1 MTMTDPVA
9 DMLTRIRNGLGSKKA
24 FVEMPS
30 SALKVE
36 IAKLLKD
43 EGYILNFKT
52 LEDNKQGILR
62 VDLKYSPEG
71 APVIE
76 GIKRESR
83 PGRRLYVGKEK
94 IKPVLGGLGI
104 NILSTSKGVLTDKQ
118 ARREGVGGE
127 ILCSVW

>member
-1 MTMTDPVA
+1 MTDPVA
-9 DMLTRIRNGLGSKKA
+9 DLLTRIRNGLGSKKV

-36 IAKLLKD
+36 IVKLLKD

-83 PGRRLYVGKEK
+83 PGRRLYVGKEE
-94 IKPVLGGLGI
+94 IKPVLGGLGV

>member
-9 DMLTRIRNGLGSKKA
+9 DMLTRIRNGLSSKKA
-24 FVEMPS
+24 YVEMPS

-83 PGRRLYVGKEK
+83 PGRRVYVGKDE
-94 IKPVLGGLGI
+94 IKPVLGGLGV

>member
-9 DMLTRIRNGLGSKKA
+9 DLLTRIRNGLGSKKV

-36 IAKLLKD
+36 IVKLLKD

-83 PGRRLYVGKEK
+83 PGRRLYVGKEE

>member
-9 DMLTRIRNGLGSKKA
+9 DMLNRIRNGLSSKKA

-83 PGRRLYVGKEK
+83 PGRRVYVGKDD
-94 IKPVLGGLGI
+94 IKPVLGGLGV

>member
-9 DMLTRIRNGLGSKKA
+9 DMLTRIRNGLSSKKA

-83 PGRRLYVGKEK
+83 PGRRLYVGKDE
-94 IKPVLGGLGI
+94 IKPVLGGLGV

-127 ILCSVW
+127 VLCSVW

>member
-9 DMLTRIRNGLGSKKA
+9 DMLTRIRNGLSSKKA

-52 LEDNKQGILR
+52 LEDNKQGVLR

-83 PGRRLYVGKEK
+83 PGRRVYVGKDD
-94 IKPVLGGLGI
+94 IKPVLGGLGV
-104 NILSTSKGVLTDKQ
+104 NILSTSRGVITDKQ

>member
-83 PGRRLYVGKEK
+83 PGRRLYVGKDE
-94 IKPVLGGLGI
+94 IKPVLGGLGV

-127 ILCSVW
+127 VLCSVW

>member
-9 DMLTRIRNGLGSKKA
+9 DLLTRIRNGLGSKKV

-36 IAKLLKD
+36 IVKLLKD

-83 PGRRLYVGKEK
+83 PGRRLYVGKEE
-94 IKPVLGGLGI
+94 IKPVLGGLGV